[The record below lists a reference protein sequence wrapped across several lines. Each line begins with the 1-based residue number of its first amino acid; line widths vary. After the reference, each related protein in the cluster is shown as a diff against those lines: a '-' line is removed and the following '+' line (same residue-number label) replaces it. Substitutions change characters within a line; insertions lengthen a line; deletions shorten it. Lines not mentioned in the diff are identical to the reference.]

1 MRRVVRK
8 LVAGVL
14 GGAALGIYAASC
26 AATAHSDPW
35 HPMVP
40 GIPGPGVNI
49 GIPGNPL
56 PPGQV
61 KQFIP
66 NVDDMVPNWGAPGQW
81 R

>member
-1 MRRVVRK
+1 MGKIVRV
-8 LVAGVL
+8 LA
-14 GGAALGIYAASC
+14 AASF
-26 AATAHSDPW
+26 AAAVLNVGTGTAQADPW
-35 HPMVP
+35 HPWVP
-40 GIPGPGVNI
+40 GIPGPGVNV
-49 GIPGNPL
+49 GVPGNPL

>member
-1 MRRVVRK
+1 VLAAGALVVSA
-8 LVAGVL
+8 LIVGA
-14 GGAALGIYAASC
+14 GAAQAE
-26 AATAHSDPW
+26 PW
-35 HPMVP
+35 HPWVP

-61 KQFIP
+61 KQYIP
-66 NVDDMVPNWGAPGQW
+66 NVDDMVPNSGAPGQW